1 MFVFSLDGSRNQAG
15 LRRHSSSAFNSWSS
29 SWIVAANLSGS
40 CSTMALSQ
48 SSLQRVL
55 VLPGKVSPPKWSRH
69 VGSQLSN
76 HAASWRLLYPLTSA
90 RLQPPACN
98 GDERIAREQLSRQIS
113 FRRKAVCDRDL
124 AKHPSDLTWKITG

>member
-15 LRRHSSSAFNSWSS
+15 LRRHSSSASNTWSS

-40 CSTMALSQ
+40 CSTMARSQ

-76 HAASWRLLYPLTSA
+76 HAASWRLLYPCTSA
-90 RLQPPACN
+90 RFHPPASN

-113 FRRKAVCDRDL
+113 FRSKPTSDTHFPN
-124 AKHPSDLTWKITG
+124 HPPHLTCK